1 MPSFSRLHMYL
12 EVASSSAPI
21 TGEAADLDFLRQISL
36 KSFSWRINRAGKDKD
51 GTSSGSDRGRAVP
64 ETMEISKS
72 MDKAS
77 TQMLSKLTAGTKL
90 NAIITLAAHEES
102 DFRFTARLSN
112 IRIVD
117 YQISGKDG
125 DKSGEIDEDWTF
137 NYDSIKLEYVPEL
150 QANERVAKPLS
161 SNHMRSAQDS
171 DKGSAD
177 GKSVLSAY
185 KALTPSD
192 QKSTATALKSEYDK
206 QGYFK

>member
-1 MPSFSRLHMYL
+1 MPTFSRLHMYL

-21 TGEAADLDFLRQISL
+21 TGEAADQDFLRQISL
-36 KSFSWRINRAGKDKD
+36 KSFSWRLNRGSKDADKTRGAG
-51 GTSSGSDRGRAVP
+51 DRGRAAP
-64 ETMEISKS
+64 EAFEISKS

-102 DFRFTARLSN
+102 NFKFTAKLSN

-117 YQISGKDG
+117 YRVSGKDG

-137 NYDSIKLEYVPEL
+137 NYDTITLEYVPEPPPG
-150 QANERVAKPLS
+150 ERVSKPLS
-161 SNHMRSAQDS
+161 SNHKRSAQDS
-171 DKGSAD
+171 DRGSAD

-185 KALTPSD
+185 KALTPAD
-192 QKSTATALKSEYDK
+192 QKSTGAALKTEYEK

>member
-21 TGEAADLDFLRQISL
+21 TGEAADLDFLRQICL
-36 KSFSWRINRAGKDKD
+36 KSFNWRINRAAKDT
-51 GTSSGSDRGRAVP
+51 GGGSDRGRAAP
-64 ETMEISKS
+64 EAFEISKS

-102 DFRFTARLSN
+102 NFRFTAKLSN
-112 IRIVD
+112 IRIVH

-137 NYDSIKLEYVPEL
+137 NYDSITLEYVPEP
-150 QANERVAKPLS
+150 APNERVAKPLS
-161 SNHMRSAQDS
+161 SNHKRSAQDS
-171 DKGSAD
+171 DRGSAD

-185 KALTPSD
+185 KVLAPAD
-192 QKSTATALKSEYDK
+192 QKSTATTLKSEYDK